1 MHVYKLTYDCMA
13 FIFFGSPTEPVQ
25 SGKAVGILNTELPFR
40 YYIQAGGASPTVMKL
55 LRPIQ

>member
-1 MHVYKLTYDCMA
+1 MA
-13 FIFFGSPTEPVQ
+13 FIFFGSPIEPVQ
-25 SGKAVGILNTELPFR
+25 LGKAVGILNAELPFR